1 MTGEQASREMAEL
14 DADVEA
20 VLAAVEPGMP
30 TEQGAVMLLEAVRNG
45 HSA

>member
-30 TEQGAVMLLEAVRNG
+30 TDQSAVTLPEVVRNG
-45 HSA
+45 I